1 MIRLFR
7 GLLFDLYFPP
17 HGGIFLCS
25 YTENNRC
32 KYMTNWAKQFTNLPS
47 EELDALAVL
56 RIIETTNGCIQ
67 FAFRDKTPDALSV
80 EDTRTAMGFSMSSIK
95 RMKIILENETIE
107 FAEPTKDIMSLV
119 RKYYISG
126 MKQGSDED
134 YAEFMRAS
142 IACMKACGIPRL
154 KEAKD
159 KLFAN
164 CYAFPAYTYDWGL
177 VYCCNLVLT
186 NS

>member
-1 MIRLFR
+1 MTKDWTTLFE
-7 GLLFDLYFPP
+7 
-17 HGGIFLCS
+17 S
-25 YTENNRC
+25 
-32 KYMTNWAKQFTNLPS
+32 LPD
-47 EELDALAVL
+47 EELDKLALL
-56 RIIETTNGCIQ
+56 RIIECTNGIIQ
-67 FAFRDKTPDALSV
+67 FMYRDKDPDALSL
-80 EDTRTAMGFSMSSIK
+80 EETRTAMGFSMSSIK
-95 RMKIILENETIE
+95 RMQIVIEDETIT
-107 FAEPTKDIMSLV
+107 FAEPTKDIMADV
-119 RKYYISG
+119 RKLYISG
-126 MKQGSDED
+126 MKQNNDAD

>member
-1 MIRLFR
+1 MTKDWTELFE
-7 GLLFDLYFPP
+7 
-17 HGGIFLCS
+17 S
-25 YTENNRC
+25 
-32 KYMTNWAKQFTNLPS
+32 LPDK
-47 EELDALAVL
+47 ELDKLALL
-56 RIIETTNGCIQ
+56 RIIECTNGIIQ
-67 FAFRDKTPDALSV
+67 FMYRDKDPDALSV
-80 EDTRTAMGFSMSSIK
+80 EETRTAMGFSMSSIK
-95 RMKIILENETIE
+95 RMQIVLEDETIT
-107 FAEPTKDIMSLV
+107 FAEPTKDIMADV
-119 RKYYISG
+119 RKLYISG
-126 MKQGSDED
+126 MKQNNDAD

-177 VYCCNLVLT
+177 GYCCNLVLT

>member
-1 MIRLFR
+1 MTKDWATLFE
-7 GLLFDLYFPP
+7 
-17 HGGIFLCS
+17 S
-25 YTENNRC
+25 
-32 KYMTNWAKQFTNLPS
+32 LPD
-47 EELDALAVL
+47 EELDKLAVL
-56 RIIETTNGCIQ
+56 RIVECTNGIIQ
-67 FAFRDKTPDALSV
+67 FMYRDKDPDALSL
-80 EDTRTAMGFSMSSIK
+80 EETRTAMGFSMSSIK
-95 RMKIILENETIE
+95 RMQIVLENETID
-107 FAEPTKDIMSLV
+107 FAEPTKDIMADV
-119 RKYYISG
+119 RKLYISG
-126 MKQGSDED
+126 MKQNNDED

-142 IACMKACGIPRL
+142 IACMKAGGIPRL

>member
-1 MIRLFR
+1 MTKDWTKLFE
-7 GLLFDLYFPP
+7 
-17 HGGIFLCS
+17 S
-25 YTENNRC
+25 
-32 KYMTNWAKQFTNLPS
+32 LPD
-47 EELDALAVL
+47 EELDKLALL
-56 RIIETTNGCIQ
+56 RIIECTNGIIQ
-67 FAFRDKTPDALSV
+67 FMYRDKDPDALSL
-80 EDTRTAMGFSMSSIK
+80 EETRTAMGFSMSSIK
-95 RMKIILENETIE
+95 RMQIVIEDETIT
-107 FAEPTKDIMSLV
+107 FAEPTKDIMADV
-119 RKYYISG
+119 RKLYISG
-126 MKQGSDED
+126 MKQNNDED

-177 VYCCNLVLT
+177 GYCCNLVLT

>member
-1 MIRLFR
+1 MTK
-7 GLLFDLYFPP
+7 DWTTLYE
-17 HGGIFLCS
+17 S
-25 YTENNRC
+25 
-32 KYMTNWAKQFTNLPS
+32 LPD
-47 EELDALAVL
+47 EELDKLALL
-56 RIIETTNGCIQ
+56 RIIECTNGIIQ
-67 FAFRDKTPDALSV
+67 FMYRDKDPDALSL
-80 EDTRTAMGFSMSSIK
+80 EETRTAMGFSMSAIN
-95 RMKIILENETIE
+95 RMQIVIEDETIT
-107 FAEPTKDIMSLV
+107 FAEPTKDIMADV
-119 RKYYISG
+119 RKLYISG
-126 MKQGSDED
+126 MKQNNDED

>member
-1 MIRLFR
+1 MTKDWTTLFE
-7 GLLFDLYFPP
+7 
-17 HGGIFLCS
+17 S
-25 YTENNRC
+25 
-32 KYMTNWAKQFTNLPS
+32 LPD
-47 EELDALAVL
+47 EELDKLAVL
-56 RIIETTNGCIQ
+56 RVIECTNGIIQ
-67 FAFRDKTPDALSV
+67 FMYRDKDPDALSL

-95 RMKIILENETIE
+95 RMQIVIEDETIT
-107 FAEPTKDIMSLV
+107 FAEPTKDIMADV
-119 RKYYISG
+119 RTLYISG
-126 MKQGSDED
+126 MKQNNDAD
-134 YAEFMRAS
+134 YAEFMKAS

>member
-1 MIRLFR
+1 MTKHNWTELF
-7 GLLFDLYFPP
+7 
-17 HGGIFLCS
+17 
-25 YTENNRC
+25 E
-32 KYMTNWAKQFTNLPS
+32 NLPD
-47 EELDALAVL
+47 EEKDKLAVL
-56 RIIETTNGCIQ
+56 RVLECSNGIIQ

-80 EDTRTAMGFSMSSIK
+80 EDTRKAMGFSMSSIK
-95 RMKIILENETIE
+95 RMQIVLENETIE
-107 FAEPTKDIMSLV
+107 FAEPTKDIMALV

-134 YAEFMRAS
+134 YAEFMLAS

-186 NS
+186 NN

>member
-1 MIRLFR
+1 MTKDWTTLFE
-7 GLLFDLYFPP
+7 
-17 HGGIFLCS
+17 S
-25 YTENNRC
+25 
-32 KYMTNWAKQFTNLPS
+32 LPD
-47 EELDALAVL
+47 EELDKLAVL
-56 RIIETTNGCIQ
+56 RIVECTNGIIQ
-67 FAFRDKTPDALSV
+67 FMYRDKDPDALSL
-80 EDTRTAMGFSMSSIK
+80 EETRTAMGFSMSSIK
-95 RMKIILENETIE
+95 RMQIVIEDETIT
-107 FAEPTKDIMSLV
+107 FAEPTKDIMADV
-119 RKYYISG
+119 RKLYISG
-126 MKQGSDED
+126 MKQNNDAD